1 MMIAA
6 LFISLFILILIGVPI
21 SFSLA
26 ISPMIAFGFFSD
38 LPVLNLVQKM
48 FRAVDSFTLLAIP
61 FFVFSG
67 NVMAYGGVSRKLTN
81 LASAFVGK
89 LTGGLAMITTV
100 SCAFF
105 GAISGSAPATT
116 SAIGSVMVGQMKDR
130 GYAPDFTAACVASS
144 GTIGL
149 LIPPSVTMV
158 LYGAIA
164 GASIGKLFL
173 GGVVPGLIMTAA
185 ICLVNYGVSK
195 KRGYRGT
202 DTFSVS
208 GIFAA
213 LKDGIWAI
221 LMPVFIM
228 GGIYG
233 GIFTPT
239 EAAAVAVIYGII
251 VSVFVYRQLGRKQF
265 VDVMFASAS
274 STGNIMFLVAC
285 AHLFSYL
292 LASEQ
297 IPQQFAAFMMSISD
311 SLIII
316 QLMMMFALLVVGT
329 FLDNAVA
336 MVLLTPIFFPV
347 IAGMGG
353 DLVFFGVLMV
363 FALAIGQVTPPV
375 GLCLFVACNMSK
387 QPIEKVSLQVIP
399 YVFVLLGVLLL
410 LNFVPPLVTFIPSL
424 ANW

>member
-1 MMIAA
+1 MMVGV
-6 LFISLFILILIGVPI
+6 LFISLLILIAIGVPI

-26 ISPMIAFGFFSD
+26 ISPMLAFAFVSP
-38 LPVLNLVQKM
+38 LPVANLVQKM

-67 NVMAYGGVSRKLTN
+67 NIMAYGGVSKKLTN
-81 LASAFVGK
+81 LASSFVGK
-89 LTGGLAMITTV
+89 LTGGLAHITTV

-116 SAIGSVMVGQMKDR
+116 SAIGSVMIGQMKER
-130 GYAPDFTAACVASS
+130 GYAGDFTAACVASS

-173 GGVVPGLIMTAA
+173 GGVVPGILMSSA
-185 ICLVNYGVSK
+185 ICAVSYVICK
-195 KRGYRGT
+195 KHGYRGT

-208 GIFAA
+208 AIFAA

-221 LMPVFIM
+221 LMPAFIM

-251 VSVFVYRQLGRKQF
+251 ISVFVYRQLGWKQF
-265 VDVMFASAS
+265 CDVVFSSAC

-297 IPQQFAAFMMSISD
+297 IPQNFAAFMVSISD
-311 SLIII
+311 NILVI
-316 QLMMMFALLVVGT
+316 QLIMMVALLVVGT

-336 MVLLTPIFFPV
+336 MVLLTPIFYPV
-347 IAGMGG
+347 IMGMGG

-387 QPIEKVSLQVIP
+387 QSIEAVSRQAIP
-399 YVFVLLGVLLL
+399 YVLVLVLVLVI
-410 LNFVPPLVTFIPSL
+410 LNFVPPLITFIPSL
-424 ANW
+424 ANL